1 MLYPCFDVMVN
12 CVIKVPWTDIAPE
25 YDKLTNGRAVFPY
38 LGTDISPRYD
48 N

>member
-25 YDKLTNGRAVFPY
+25 YDN
-38 LGTDISPRYD
+38 SPMVEQFSIRRFNKYTKD
-48 N
+48 Y